1 MSSSVAVHACLSF
14 SLSLFT
20 LSLFLS
26 RVPHSLSHW
35 TLVPVSSALRQSS
48 NSFSFLFL
56 CCFCFVFDSRCN
68 SFAASDSRS
77 PLGNKFIRFRDLF
90 LSHRQRIPVLQV
102 SVDGCSCSGRCRSG
116 GAGAGGGV
124 CLSVCVRLCRCVC
137 VPAVAVS
144 REPATATAT
153 QGRTSCRHRLPRLV
167 ESCVRVLPM

>member
-14 SLSLFT
+14 SLS
-20 LSLFLS
+20 SLFLS
-26 RVPHSLSHW
+26 FSLASLIVCPTGHSCRSAQLFGNQVTVFLFFFSAAFVLFSTVVATALQQAIHAR
-35 TLVPVSSALRQSS
+35 LLGISSFDSGI
-48 NSFSFLFL
+48 SFS
-56 CCFCFVFDSRCN
+56 
-68 SFAASDSRS
+68 
-77 PLGNKFIRFRDLF
+77 